1 MARKLYLHVKVKE
14 VIKGAT
20 LAADVRLPLPSA
32 LWREDKMLAKDKNKG
47 ATLAADV
54 RLPLPSALWRKDKML
69 AKAPIAQLMHAF
81 RLRC

>member
-32 LWREDKMLAKDKNKG
+32 LWR
-47 ATLAADV
+47 
-54 RLPLPSALWRKDKML
+54 KDKML
-69 AKAPIAQLMHAF
+69 AKAQIAQLMHAF

>member
-14 VIKGAT
+14 VI
-20 LAADVRLPLPSA
+20 
-32 LWREDKMLAKDKNKG
+32 KG

-69 AKAPIAQLMHAF
+69 AKAPIAQLMHAI
-81 RLRC
+81 

>member
-14 VIKGAT
+14 V
-20 LAADVRLPLPSA
+20 
-32 LWREDKMLAKDKNKG
+32 KG